1 MTTWQER
8 IAKTGFLTSAASYAL
23 FWAADLARPGF
34 VARYVSVHAFLLA
47 ALAFGAWWAA
57 AVREYRDW
65 PALQYAVALPFCVLC
80 AVVAWNA
87 GAGFESYRVL
97 AVAAAFV
104 SPVVIVAVVR
114 TA

>member
-23 FWAADLARPGF
+23 FWVADLARPGF
-34 VARYVSVHAFLLA
+34 VARYVSVHVFLLA
-47 ALAFGAWWAA
+47 ALAFGIWWAA

-65 PALQYAVALPFCVLC
+65 PALQYAVALPFGILC
-80 AVVAWNA
+80 AVIAWNV

-97 AVAAAFV
+97 AAAAALVMPF
-104 SPVVIVAVVR
+104 AVVSLVR
-114 TA
+114 SA